1 MHGLYIGNN
10 RMLISTIWKGTL
22 IVPADDL
29 SLMPQLALSGA
40 VELPLT
46 QYLINHMKPGQTA
59 VDIGANVGYY
69 SVLFGMLVGTQGQV
83 IAYEANP
90 EIVHY
95 LNDSLSINYLHDRTI
110 VHNKAVY
117 SQNKAVSFYANE
129 KFKGNASI
137 QKHNETYFQHYKE
150 EVQSIT
156 IPAERLDLLYSSV
169 PRIDL
174 LKMDIE
180 GGEYHAFLGMK
191 EYLTQRSIETIIFEL
206 NNAALQSDLE
216 PFHQLLR
223 SYHEQY
229 GYLFYLINSEGQLV
243 SFPLEEIFTGPG
255 FPYVVMKP
263 GSQE

>member
-10 RMLISTIWKGTL
+10 RMLISTVWNGTL

-29 SLMPQLALSGA
+29 SLMPQLVLSGA

-46 QYLINHMKPGQTA
+46 KYLINHMKPGQTV

-69 SVLFGMLVGTQGQV
+69 SVLFGMLVGAQGKV
-83 IAYEANP
+83 VAYEANP
-90 EIVHY
+90 KMTDY

-110 VHNKAVY
+110 VYNKAVY
-117 SQNKAVSFYANE
+117 SQNTVIPVYANE

-137 QKHNETYFQHYKE
+137 QKHNENYFQHYKE

-156 IPAERLDLLYSSV
+156 IPAEKLDQLSSTI

-174 LKMDIE
+174 LKIDIE
-180 GGEYHAFLGMK
+180 GGEYHAFLGME
-191 EYLTQRSIETIIFEL
+191 EYLAQQTIETIVFEL
-206 NNAALQSDLE
+206 NNAALQNDLE

-223 SYHEQY
+223 SYHEQL
-229 GYLFYLINSEGQLV
+229 GYSFYLIDSEGRLV
-243 SFPLEEIFTGPG
+243 SFPLEEILTGPG

-263 GSQE
+263 ASQE